1 VIDHYLRRITMELAS
16 QLFNVVRDT
25 TQQFIYQI
33 SG

>member
-1 VIDHYLRRITMELAS
+1 MELAS